1 MQGKTMI
8 QFLVRTVLAC
18 CLLGITAVSTAA
30 TADQDEHAIQETVH
44 LYLHGTSFNVQGEI
58 NQAFHAS
65 ARLYLDGKDDT
76 EWELSGPEY
85 AKLFSDEKKGQFN
98 GRHGR
103 LINVEVN
110 GKVATAKAEIHIPRQ
125 GVRYVDV
132 FLLKKIAGNWKIVSK
147 SADREPAARHARKVL
162 LVVSNVHQYPGTK
175 VNAGNNFPEL
185 AYTYDAFRKAGYA
198 VDFVSPEGGAVPL
211 EMIVTS
217 DELLKKYL
225 YDSDFMWALAHTKP
239 VAEVKA
245 DEYAGMA
252 FVGGGAAIVG
262 IPDNKPLQD
271 IALRIYEQQGGVIA
285 AICHG
290 TEGIKNLKLSD
301 GTFLIQGK
309 VLTSFPDAFLNKE
322 SPIYKAYPFSAEGS
336 IKRQGGIF
344 RHGASGQSHVEVDGR
359 LVTGMSWESSV
370 GVAESMIRLFEQ

>member
-1 MQGKTMI
+1 MI
-8 QFLVRTVLAC
+8 QFLLRTVLAC
-18 CLLGITAVSTAA
+18 YLLGIAAVGTAA
-30 TADQDEHAIQETVH
+30 TADQDDNAIRETVR
-44 LYLHGTSFNVQGEI
+44 LYLHGTSFNVQDEI
-58 NQAFHAS
+58 NQAFHATS
-65 ARLYLDGKDDT
+65 RLYLDGKNDA
-76 EWELSGPEY
+76 EWELSGQEY
-85 AKLFSDEKKGQFN
+85 AKLFSQEKIGQFN

-103 LINVEVN
+103 LIKVDVS
-110 GKVATAKAEIHIPRQ
+110 GKVATAKAEIHIPQQ

-147 SADREPAARHARKVL
+147 SAHREPAAPRQARKVL

-175 VNAGNNFPEL
+175 INAGNNFPEL

-198 VDFVSPEGGAVPL
+198 VDFVSPEGGAIPL

-217 DELLKKYL
+217 DELLKRHL

-239 VAEVKA
+239 VSEVRA

-262 IPDNKPLQD
+262 IPENKPLQD

-309 VLTSFPDAFLNKE
+309 VLTSFPDAYLNKE
-322 SPIYKAYPFSAEGS
+322 SPVYKAYPFSAEAS
-336 IKRQGGIF
+336 IKRHGGIF
-344 RHGASGQSHVEVDGR
+344 RHGANGKSHVEVDGR

-370 GVAESMIRLFEQ
+370 GVAESMIRLFQQ

>member
-1 MQGKTMI
+1 MI
-8 QFLVRTVLAC
+8 QFFLRTVLAC
-18 CLLGITAVSTAA
+18 CLLSITAVGTASTS
-30 TADQDEHAIQETVH
+30 DQDETAIRETVR
-44 LYLHGTSFNVQGEI
+44 LYMHGTSFNVQGDI
-58 NQAFHAS
+58 NQAFYAN
-65 ARLYLDGKDDT
+65 ARLYLDGKGDS

-85 AKLFSDEKKGQFN
+85 ARLFPQEKIAQFN

-103 LINVEVN
+103 LIKVDVS
-110 GKVATAKAEIHIPRQ
+110 GKVATAKAEIHIPKQ
-125 GVRYVDV
+125 GVRYVDI

-147 SADREPAARHARKVL
+147 SAHREQAARHARKVL

-175 VNAGNNFPEL
+175 INAGNNFPEL

-198 VDFVSPEGGAVPL
+198 VDFVSPEGGAIPL

-217 DELLKKYL
+217 DELLKKHL

-239 VAEVKA
+239 VSEVRA
-245 DEYAGMA
+245 DEYAGIA

-262 IPDNKPLQD
+262 IPENKPLQD

-309 VLTSFPDAFLNKE
+309 VLTSFPDAFINKE
-322 SPIYKAYPFSAEGS
+322 SAIYKAYPFSAEGS
-336 IKRQGGIF
+336 IKRHGGIF
-344 RHGASGQSHVEVDGR
+344 KHGANGKDHVEVDGR
-359 LVTGMSWESSV
+359 LVTGMNWESSV
-370 GVAESMIRLFEQ
+370 GVAESMIRLLEQ

>member
-1 MQGKTMI
+1 MI
-8 QFLVRTVLAC
+8 QFLLRTVLTC
-18 CLLGITAVSTAA
+18 CFLSITAFGTAA
-30 TADQDEHAIQETVH
+30 TADQDENAIRETVR
-44 LYLHGTSFNVQGEI
+44 LYMHGTSFNVQSDI
-58 NQAFHAS
+58 NQAFYAN
-65 ARLYLDGKDDT
+65 ARLYLDGKGDA

-85 AKLFSDEKKGQFN
+85 AKLFPKEKMAQFN

-103 LINVEVN
+103 LIKVDVS
-110 GKVATAKAEIHIPRQ
+110 GKVATAKAEIHIPKQ
-125 GVRYVDV
+125 GVRYVDI

-147 SADREPAARHARKVL
+147 SAHREDAARHARKVL

-175 VNAGNNFPEL
+175 INAGNNFPEL
-185 AYTYDAFRKAGYA
+185 AYTYDVFRKAGYA
-198 VDFVSPEGGAVPL
+198 VDFVSPEGGAIPL
-211 EMIVTS
+211 EMIITS
-217 DELLKKYL
+217 DELLKKHL

-239 VAEVKA
+239 VSEVRA
-245 DEYAGMA
+245 DEYAGIA

-262 IPDNKPLQD
+262 IPENKPLQE

-322 SPIYKAYPFSAEGS
+322 SAIYKAYPFSAEGS
-336 IKRQGGIF
+336 IKRHGGIF
-344 RHGASGQSHVEVDGR
+344 RHGANGKGHVEVDGR
-359 LVTGMSWESSV
+359 LVTGMNWESSV

>member
-1 MQGKTMI
+1 MI
-8 QFLVRTVLAC
+8 QFLLRTVLVCFLFGNAAA
-18 CLLGITAVSTAA
+18 GTAA
-30 TADQDEHAIQETVH
+30 AADQDEHAIRETVR
-44 LYLHGTSFNVQGEI
+44 LYMHGTSFNDQRDI
-58 NQAFHAS
+58 KQAFYANS
-65 ARLYLDGKDDT
+65 RLYLDGKGDS

-85 AKLFSDEKKGQFN
+85 AKLFSEEKKAQFN

-103 LINVEVN
+103 LIKVDVT
-110 GKVATAKAEIHIPRQ
+110 GKVATAKAEILIPKQ

-132 FLLKKIAGNWKIVSK
+132 FLLKKIAGSWKIVSK
-147 SADREPAARHARKVL
+147 SAHREEAARHARKVL
-162 LVVSNVHQYPGTK
+162 LVVSNVDQYPGTK

-211 EMIVTS
+211 EMVVTS
-217 DELLKKYL
+217 DKLLKKHL
-225 YDSDFMWALAHTKP
+225 YDGDFMWALAHTKP
-239 VAEVKA
+239 VSEVRAE
-245 DEYAGMA
+245 EYAGIA

-262 IPDNKPLQD
+262 IPENKPLQD

-309 VLTSFPDAFLNKE
+309 V
-322 SPIYKAYPFSAEGS
+322 
-336 IKRQGGIF
+336 
-344 RHGASGQSHVEVDGR
+344 
-359 LVTGMSWESSV
+359 
-370 GVAESMIRLFEQ
+370 

>member
-1 MQGKTMI
+1 M
-8 QFLVRTVLAC
+8 
-18 CLLGITAVSTAA
+18 LGIAAVGTAA
-30 TADQDEHAIQETVH
+30 TAGQDEHAIQETVR
-44 LYLHGTSFNVQGEI
+44 LYLHGTSFNVQDEI
-58 NQAFHAS
+58 NQAFHAT
-65 ARLYLDGKDDT
+65 ARLYLDGKNDA

-85 AKLFSDEKKGQFN
+85 AKLFSQEKIGQFN

-103 LINVEVN
+103 LLKVDVS
-110 GKVATAKAEIHIPRQ
+110 GKVATAKAEIHIPQQ

-147 SADREPAARHARKVL
+147 SAHREPAAPRQARKVL
-162 LVVSNVHQYPGTK
+162 LVVSNVHQYPGTD

-198 VDFVSPEGGAVPL
+198 VDFVSPEGGAIPL

-217 DELLKKYL
+217 DALLKKHL

-239 VAEVKA
+239 VSEVRA
-245 DEYAGMA
+245 DDYAGMA

-262 IPDNKPLQD
+262 VPDNKPLQD
-271 IALRIYEQQGGVIA
+271 IAVRIYEQQGGVIA

-309 VLTSFPDAFLNKE
+309 VLTSFPDAYLNKE
-322 SPIYKAYPFSAEGS
+322 SPVYKAYPFSAEAS
-336 IKRQGGIF
+336 IKRHGGIF
-344 RHGASGQSHVEVDGR
+344 RHGANGKSHVEVDGR

-370 GVAESMIRLFEQ
+370 GVAEAMIRLIEQ

>member
-1 MQGKTMI
+1 MI

-30 TADQDEHAIQETVH
+30 TADQDEHAIQETVR

-65 ARLYLDGKDDT
+65 ARLYLDGKDDA

-147 SADREPAARHARKVL
+147 SAHREPAARHARKVL

-217 DELLKKYL
+217 DALLKKYL
-225 YDSDFMWALAHTKP
+225 YNSDFMWALAHTKP
-239 VAEVKA
+239 VADVKA

>member
-1 MQGKTMI
+1 MI
-8 QFLVRTVLAC
+8 QILLRTVLAC
-18 CLLGITAVSTAA
+18 CLLSITAAGTAA
-30 TADQDEHAIQETVH
+30 TADQDENAIRDTVR
-44 LYLHGTSFNVQGEI
+44 LYMHGTSFNVQDEI

-65 ARLYLDGKDDT
+65 SRLYLDGKNDT

-85 AKLFSDEKKGQFN
+85 AKLFSQEKIGQFN

-103 LINVEVN
+103 LIKVDVS
-110 GKVATAKAEIHIPRQ
+110 GKVATAKAEIHIPQQ

-147 SADREPAARHARKVL
+147 SAHREPAAPRQARKVL

-198 VDFVSPEGGAVPL
+198 VDFVSPEGGAIPL

-217 DELLKKYL
+217 DELLKKHL

-239 VAEVKA
+239 VSEVRA

-262 IPDNKPLQD
+262 IPDNKALQD

-322 SPIYKAYPFSAEGS
+322 SPVYKAYPFSAEAS
-336 IKRQGGIF
+336 IKRHGGIF
-344 RHGASGQSHVEVDGR
+344 RHGANGKSHVEVDGR
-359 LVTGMSWESSV
+359 LVTGMSWEASV
-370 GVAESMIRLFEQ
+370 GVAESMIRLIEQ

>member
-1 MQGKTMI
+1 MS
-8 QFLVRTVLAC
+8 QFLLRSVLAC
-18 CLLGITAVSTAA
+18 CLLSITATGTAA
-30 TADQDEHAIQETVH
+30 TVDQDESAIRETVR
-44 LYLHGTSFNVQGEI
+44 LYLHGTSFNVQGDI
-58 NQAFHAS
+58 NQAFHANS
-65 ARLYLDGKDDT
+65 RLYLDGQGGS

-85 AKLFSDEKKGQFN
+85 AKLFPEEKKAQFN

-103 LINVEVN
+103 LIKVDVT
-110 GKVATAKAEIHIPRQ
+110 GKVATAKAEILVPKQ
-125 GVRYVDV
+125 GARYVDV
-132 FLLKKIAGNWKIVSK
+132 FLLKKIAGSWKIVSK
-147 SADREPAARHARKVL
+147 SAHREEAARHARKVL
-162 LVVSNVHQYPGTK
+162 LVVSNVDQYPGTK

-217 DELLKKYL
+217 DELLKKHL

-239 VAEVKA
+239 VSEVKA
-245 DEYAGMA
+245 NEYAGIA

-262 IPDNKPLQD
+262 IPENKALQD

-301 GTFLIQGK
+301 GKFLIQGK

-322 SPIYKAYPFSAEGS
+322 SPIFKAYPFSAEAS
-336 IKRQGGIF
+336 IKRHGGIF
-344 RHGASGQSHVEVDGR
+344 RHGANGKGHVEVDGR
-359 LVTGMSWESSV
+359 LVTGMNWESSV
-370 GVAESMIRLFEQ
+370 GVAESMIRLIEQ

>member
-1 MQGKTMI
+1 MS
-8 QFLVRTVLAC
+8 QFLLRAVLAF
-18 CLLGITAVSTAA
+18 CLASFAAVGTAA
-30 TADQDEHAIQETVH
+30 TADQDEHAIRETVR

-58 NQAFHAS
+58 KQAFHAN
-65 ARLYLDGKDDT
+65 ARLYLDGKDDA
-76 EWELSGPEY
+76 EWELSGAEY
-85 AKLFSDEKKGQFN
+85 AKLFREENMGQFN

-103 LINVEVN
+103 LIKVDVT
-110 GKVATAKAEIHIPRQ
+110 GKVATAKAEIHMPRQ

-147 SADREPAARHARKVL
+147 SAHREEAARHARKVL
-162 LVVSNVHQYPGTK
+162 LVVSNVDRYPGTK

-198 VDFVSPEGGAVPL
+198 VDFVSPDGGAVPL

-217 DELLKKYL
+217 DELIKKHL

-239 VAEVKA
+239 VAAVRA
-245 DEYAGMA
+245 DEYAGIA

-262 IPDNKPLQD
+262 IPDNKALQD
-271 IALRIYEQQGGVIA
+271 IALRIYEKQGGVIA

-309 VLTSFPDAFLNKE
+309 VLTSFPDVFINRE
-322 SPIYKAYPFSAEGS
+322 SPVYKAYPFSAEGS
-336 IKRQGGIF
+336 IKRHGGIF
-344 RHGASGQSHVEVDGR
+344 KHGANGKGHVEVDGR
-359 LVTGMSWESSV
+359 LVTGMNWESSV
-370 GVAESMIRLFEQ
+370 GVAESMIRLLEQ

>member
-1 MQGKTMI
+1 MI
-8 QFLVRTVLAC
+8 QFLLRTILAC
-18 CLLGITAVSTAA
+18 CLLSITAVGSAA
-30 TADQDEHAIQETVH
+30 SAEQDDNAIRETVR
-44 LYLHGTSFNVQGEI
+44 LYMHGTSYNVQSEI
-58 NQAFHAS
+58 KQAFHAS
-65 ARLYLDGKDDT
+65 SRLYLDGKNDA

-85 AKLFSDEKKGQFN
+85 AKLFSQEKAGQFN

-103 LINVEVN
+103 LIQVDVS
-110 GKVATAKAEIHIPRQ
+110 GKVATAKAEIHIPQQ

-132 FLLKKIAGNWKIVSK
+132 FLLKKIAGTWKIVSK
-147 SADREPAARHARKVL
+147 SADREPAAPRQARKVL

-185 AYTYDAFRKAGYA
+185 AYTYDVFRKAGYA

-217 DELLKKYL
+217 DALLKKHL

-239 VAEVKA
+239 VSEVRA
-245 DEYAGMA
+245 DDYAGMA

-262 IPDNKPLQD
+262 IPDNKALQD

-290 TEGIKNLKLSD
+290 TEGIKNLKLRD

-309 VLTSFPDAFLNKE
+309 VLTSFPDAFLNRE
-322 SPIYKAYPFSAEGS
+322 SPVYKAYPFSAEAS
-336 IKRQGGIF
+336 ITRHGGIF
-344 RHGASGQSHVEVDGR
+344 RHGANGKSHVEVDGR

-370 GVAESMIRLFEQ
+370 GVAQSMIRLIEQ

>member
-1 MQGKTMI
+1 MI
-8 QFLVRTVLAC
+8 QFLLRTVLAC
-18 CLLGITAVSTAA
+18 YLLSIAPIGTAA
-30 TADQDEHAIQETVH
+30 TADQDDIAIRETVR
-44 LYLHGTSFNVQGEI
+44 LYLHGTSFNVQDEI
-58 NQAFHAS
+58 NQAFHATS
-65 ARLYLDGKDDT
+65 RLYLDGKNDA

-85 AKLFSDEKKGQFN
+85 AKLFSQEKIGQFN

-103 LINVEVN
+103 LIKVDVS
-110 GKVATAKAEIHIPRQ
+110 GKVATAKAEIHIPQQ

-132 FLLKKIAGNWKIVSK
+132 FLLKKIAGNWKIISK
-147 SADREPAARHARKVL
+147 SAHREPAAPRQARKVL

-175 VNAGNNFPEL
+175 INAGNNFPEI
-185 AYTYDAFRKAGYA
+185 AYTYDVFRKAGYA
-198 VDFVSPEGGAVPL
+198 VDFVTPEGGAIPL

-217 DELLKKYL
+217 DALLKKHL

-239 VAEVKA
+239 VSEVKA

-290 TEGIKNLKLSD
+290 TEGIKNLKLRD

-322 SPIYKAYPFSAEGS
+322 SPIYKAYPFSAEAS
-336 IKRQGGIF
+336 IKRHGGIF
-344 RHGASGQSHVEVDGR
+344 RHGANGKSHVEVDGR

-370 GVAESMIRLFEQ
+370 GVAESMIRLLEQ